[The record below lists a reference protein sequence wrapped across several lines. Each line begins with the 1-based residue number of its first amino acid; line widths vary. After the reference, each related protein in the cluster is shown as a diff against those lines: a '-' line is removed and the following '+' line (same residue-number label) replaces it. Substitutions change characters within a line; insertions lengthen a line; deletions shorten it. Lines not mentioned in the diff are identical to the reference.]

1 MAAVAVKLQQYIAQP
16 VRSSFGAEKLSPDIV
31 GTLYAKTRVVCSSRF
46 GLNPKSGIKTLAIN
60 LWESSLLSLS
70 L

>member
-1 MAAVAVKLQQYIAQP
+1 MAVVAVKLQQYIAQP
-16 VRSSFGAEKLSPDIV
+16 VRSFGAEKLSPDIV

-60 LWESSLLSLS
+60 LWDSSLLCLS